1 VIAEADQTG
10 PAGAMPGVVRRVAV
24 LTHTGRDEAIKAA
37 SRLISG
43 LSSAGIVCALP
54 PADITNLGLG
64 TAHPGIEVLPE
75 ADPVVGLGGTAAGI
89 ELIVVL
95 GGDGTILR
103 GAEWVMAAD
112 IPLLGVNLG
121 HVGFLAEA
129 ESSEIDLIVESVVN
143 RTYRVEERSTI
154 DVRILDGEH
163 LLWSSFAINEVT
175 IEKAA
180 RERMLELMVEI
191 DGRPLSRWSCDGVLV
206 STPTGSTAY
215 AFSAGGPVIWPGVDA
230 MLVVPLSAHA
240 LFARPMVLSPRSRVL
255 IEMLDGMAPEAVVW
269 CDGRRSTILR
279 RGMRVEVVQGRHR
292 LRLARLSEAPFT
304 DRLVHKFGLR
314 VEGWRG
320 AAQLRHQAARDAA
333 ARSPEAGRT
342 SDGRESGQPDGQDG

>member
-1 VIAEADQTG
+1 VIGRADQGTG
-10 PAGAMPGVVRRVAV
+10 IEPSCRSRRVAV

-43 LSSAGIVCALP
+43 LLSAGMTCVL
-54 PADITNLGLG
+54 PADDIDHLRLS
-64 TAHPGIEVLPE
+64 ASDPQLEVLPE
-75 ADPVVGLGGTAAGI
+75 ADPLVGLGTSATGDI
-89 ELIVVL
+89 ELLVVL

-103 GAEWVMAAD
+103 GAEWVVASD

-129 ESSEIDLIVESVVN
+129 ESSEIDLIVDTVVN
-143 RTYRVEERSTI
+143 CSYQVEERSTI
-154 DVRILDGEH
+154 DVRILEGDRVV
-163 LLWSSFAINEVT
+163 WNSFAINEVS

-180 RERMLELMVEI
+180 RERMLQLMVEI

-215 AFSAGGPVIWPGVDA
+215 AFSAGGPVIWPDVQA
-230 MLVVPLSAHA
+230 MLVLPLSAHA

-255 IEMLDGMAPEAVVW
+255 IEMLPGMAPEAVVW
-269 CDGRRSTILR
+269 CDGRRSTVLR
-279 RGMRVEVVQGRHR
+279 TGMRVETVQGRHR

-320 AAQLRHQAARDAA
+320 
-333 ARSPEAGRT
+333 S
-342 SDGRESGQPDGQDG
+342 RED

>member
-1 VIAEADQTG
+1 
-10 PAGAMPGVVRRVAV
+10 

-43 LSSAGIVCALP
+43 LVTAGIVCVL
-54 PADITNLGLG
+54 PADDI
-64 TAHPGIEVLPE
+64 AHLRLSASDPHLEVLPE
-75 ADPVVGLGGTAAGI
+75 ADPLIGLGTPDAREI

-103 GAEWVMAAD
+103 GAEWVVASD

-129 ESSEIDLIVESVVN
+129 ESSEIDLIVDTVVN
-143 RTYRVEERSTI
+143 RSYRVEERSTI
-154 DVRILDGEH
+154 DVRITDGDE
-163 LLWSSFAINEVT
+163 LLWSSFAINEVS

-191 DGRPLSRWSCDGVLV
+191 DGRPLSRWSSDGVLV

-230 MLVVPLSAHA
+230 MLVLPLSAHA
-240 LFARPMVLSPRSRVL
+240 LFARPMVLSPMSTVV
-255 IEMLDGMAPEAVVW
+255 IEMLPGMAPEAVVW
-269 CDGRRSTILR
+269 CDGRRSTVLR
-279 RGMRVEVVQGRHR
+279 QGMRVETVQGRHR

-320 AAQLRHQAARDAA
+320 V
-333 ARSPEAGRT
+333 
-342 SDGRESGQPDGQDG
+342 RED

>member
-1 VIAEADQTG
+1 MLGQAE
-10 PAGAMPGVVRRVAV
+10 RRIAV

-43 LSSAGIVCALP
+43 LGAAGIVCVLP
-54 PADITNLGLG
+54 QADIAQLRLSTGDAL
-64 TAHPGIEVLPE
+64 IEVLPE
-75 ADPVVGLGGTAAGI
+75 ADPIIGLDTPDVPEI

-103 GAEWVMAAD
+103 AAEWVLASD
-112 IPLLGVNLG
+112 VPLLGVNLG

-129 ESSEIDLIVESVVN
+129 ESSEIDLIVDTIVN
-143 RTYRVEERSTI
+143 RTFRVEERSTI
-154 DVRILDGEH
+154 DVRILPPGDEGGDP
-163 LLWSSFAINEVT
+163 LWSSFAINEVT

-230 MLVVPLSAHA
+230 MQVVPLSAHA
-240 LFARPMVLSPRSRVL
+240 LFARPMVLSPKSRVM

-269 CDGRRSTILR
+269 CDGRRSTVLQ

-320 AAQLRHQAARDAA
+320 K
-333 ARSPEAGRT
+333 
-342 SDGRESGQPDGQDG
+342 RED

>member
-1 VIAEADQTG
+1 MLSPVFGQAT
-10 PAGAMPGVVRRVAV
+10 AGDAVRRVAV
-24 LTHTGRDEAIKAA
+24 LTHIGRDEAIKAA

-43 LSSAGIVCALP
+43 LTADGVVCVLP
-54 PADITNLGLG
+54 QADLAQLQLSTDETL
-64 TAHPGIEVLPE
+64 IEVLPE
-75 ADPVVGLGGTAAGI
+75 ADPVVGLNTPDVPDI

-103 GAEWVMAAD
+103 AAEWVLASD
-112 IPLLGVNLG
+112 VPLLGVNLG

-129 ESSEIDLIVESVVN
+129 ESSEIDLIVESIVH
-143 RTYRVEERSTI
+143 RSFRVEERSTI
-154 DVRILDGEH
+154 DVRILDQNDRQ
-163 LLWSSFAINEVT
+163 LWNSFAINEVT

-230 MLVVPLSAHA
+230 MQVVPLSAHA
-240 LFARPMVLSPRSRVL
+240 LFARPMVLSPRSRVMV
-255 IEMLDGMAPEAVVW
+255 EMLTGMAPEAVVW
-269 CDGRRSTILR
+269 CDGRRSTVLEQ
-279 RGMRVEVVQGRHR
+279 GMRVEVVQGRHR
-292 LRLARLSEAPFT
+292 LRIARLSEAPFT

-320 AAQLRHQAARDAA
+320 TLMSSGDDRPGA
-333 ARSPEAGRT
+333 AGRT
-342 SDGRESGQPDGQDG
+342 P

>member
-1 VIAEADQTG
+1 MRVTGEAEQVSGADAPSG
-10 PAGAMPGVVRRVAV
+10 LGDPRRIAV
-24 LTHTGRDEAIKAA
+24 LTHTGRDEAVKAA
-37 SRLISG
+37 TRLISG
-43 LSSAGIVCALP
+43 LAAAGIVCVLP
-54 PADITNLGLG
+54 PADLTKLRLPSTDGL
-64 TAHPGIEVLPE
+64 IEALPE
-75 ADPVVGLGGTAAGI
+75 ADPIIGLDTPDVPEI

-103 GAEWVMAAD
+103 AAEWVLASDVA
-112 IPLLGVNLG
+112 LLGVNLG

-129 ESSEIDLIVESVVN
+129 ESSEIDLIVESIIQ
-143 RTYRVEERSTI
+143 RSYRVEERSTI
-154 DVRILDGEH
+154 DVRILRPGQADGDAEV
-163 LLWSSFAINEVT
+163 LWSSFAINEVT

-230 MLVVPLSAHA
+230 MQVVPLSAHA
-240 LFARPMVLSPRSRVL
+240 LFARPMVLSPKSRVM

-269 CDGRRSTILR
+269 CDGRRSTVLE
-279 RGMRVEVVQGRHR
+279 RGMRVEVVQGQHR

-320 AAQLRHQAARDAA
+320 KRAD
-333 ARSPEAGRT
+333 
-342 SDGRESGQPDGQDG
+342 